1 MIALGQ
7 QVTLLTKLVALSVS
21 HVWGKK
27 KRCELCLFLP
37 VTVVAETLEYENIFY
52 YLGLLYSVFPLFIHA
67 NIFIGFYFASFFS
80 SCHRMIQCGLDRKIF
95 SCTDFWRDR
104 FCFNF

>member
-27 KRCELCLFLP
+27 KKKGELYLFLP
-37 VTVVAETLEYENIFY
+37 VTVAAETLKCENISY

-67 NIFIGFYFASFFS
+67 NIFIGFILPPFS
-80 SCHRMIQCGLDRKIF
+80 VHV
-95 SCTDFWRDR
+95 TE
-104 FCFNF
+104 